1 MPQIGP
7 LELIAVAAIA
17 LIVFGPQK
25 LPEIAR
31 TLGRA
36 LNEMKRMAAEVKDE
50 FESGLDVDAED
61 HVTEDH
67 VTEDHVTDL
76 PPGPAAEP
84 VPEPESVPQEE
95 EG

>member
-7 LELIAVAAIA
+7 LELVTLGIVA

-50 FESGLDVDAED
+50 FESGLDVDADD
-61 HVTEDH
+61 HVTH
-67 VTEDHVTDL
+67 V
-76 PPGPAAEP
+76 PPGPASAP
-84 VPEPESVPQEE
+84 VPEGAEE
-95 EG
+95 DSPRAAEET